1 MVLQLY
7 FWACT
12 PFIVPILSDALMP
25 TTPRGP
31 SQNPFY
37 ARLDGQYEVPEEMPN
52 LADT

>member
-1 MVLQLY
+1 LY

-12 PFIVPILSDALMP
+12 PFVVPILSAALVP

-31 SQNPFY
+31 SQNPFD
-37 ARLDGQYEVPEEMPN
+37 ALLDGQDEVPEEMTN